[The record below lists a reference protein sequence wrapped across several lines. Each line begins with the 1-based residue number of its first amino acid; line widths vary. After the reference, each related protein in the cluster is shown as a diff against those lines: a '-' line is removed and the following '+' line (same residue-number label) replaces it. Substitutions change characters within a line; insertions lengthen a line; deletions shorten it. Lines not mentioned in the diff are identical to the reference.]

1 MKYNIFIN
9 QKQLAK
15 TNLDLAD
22 ATILDYLYFLC
33 GSVSPKIEKERV
45 DGYTWADYG
54 KIIEDNPLLRIKSR
68 GAITQRIKKLK
79 EAGFIE
85 TLERRK
91 NGHKFVYVR
100 MTYLIDS
107 LFTEMNRGQE
117 PIHSGEKPIH
127 EKEKPI
133 HETAPIKTTTY
144 NTTNDKDKATKLQV
158 VSLIDSFKVI
168 NPVYKSWFG
177 NKTQRK
183 ACSDLLDLIDL
194 DKLLKLVQS
203 VLPVTNTRQYAPS
216 ITTPHQLL
224 QKFAQLQSYL
234 EKEKSNNKKNIIL

>member
-1 MKYNIFIN
+1 MSKI
-9 QKQLAK
+9 
-15 TNLDLAD
+15 
-22 ATILDYLYFLC
+22 DYLKEEMPFTQIANYVLNDQGLSFRAKGIYSYLFSKPD
-33 GSVSPKIEKERV
+33 GWDFAVSRISNDTTEGRDAVGKAIKELEERGYLTRIRQKSGRVEYTIRHSQTLKKPLTEKAKV
-45 DGYTWADYG
+45 G
-54 KIIEDNPLLRIKSR
+54 KSQSGNISNISNKEDKVIKSIR
-68 GAITQRIKKLK
+68 NK
-79 EAGFIE
+79 ELA
-85 TLERRK
+85 
-91 NGHKFVYVR
+91 
-100 MTYLIDS
+100 
-107 LFTEMNRGQE
+107 
-117 PIHSGEKPIH
+117 
-127 EKEKPI
+127 
-133 HETAPIKTTTY
+133 TT
-144 NTTNDKDKATKLQV
+144 LQV